1 MPTIE
6 ANVEIAQPPATV
18 AAAFLDPGNAVY
30 WTTDLDRFEV
40 VSREPGEVGSV
51 AHLHYIQDGRPYVL
65 EDVLGEMIP
74 NQYFKSSVTGGGL
87 KAQVETWLEEID
99 DGTEVKIRWSGSG
112 STLLM
117 RLLLPFMR
125 GAIQNQTR
133 KELDAF
139 KILVETR
146 GSQFY

>member
-18 AAAFLDPGNAVY
+18 AAAFLDPGNAEY

-65 EDVLGEMIP
+65 EEMIP

-117 RLLLPFMR
+117 RIILPFMR
-125 GAIQNQTR
+125 GAILNQTK
-133 KELDAF
+133 KELAAF
-139 KILVETR
+139 KTLVETR
-146 GSQFY
+146 SSRFY

>member
-1 MPTIE
+1 MPTIK
-6 ANVEIAQPPATV
+6 ASVEIARSPETV
-18 AAAFLDPGNAVY
+18 AEAFLDPANAVY
-30 WTTDLDRFEV
+30 WTTDLERFEII
-40 VSREPGEVGSV
+40 SREPGEVGSV

-65 EDVLGEMIP
+65 EDVLEEMIP

-117 RLLLPFMR
+117 RIILPFMR
-125 GAIQNQTR
+125 GAILNQTK
-133 KELDAF
+133 KELAAF
-139 KILVETR
+139 KTLVETR
-146 GSQFY
+146 SSRFY